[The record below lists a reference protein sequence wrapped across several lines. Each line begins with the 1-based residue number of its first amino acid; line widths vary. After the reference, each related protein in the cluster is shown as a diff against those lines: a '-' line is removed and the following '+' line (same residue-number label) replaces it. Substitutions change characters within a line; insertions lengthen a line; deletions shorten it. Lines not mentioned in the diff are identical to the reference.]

1 MFERIKKLFTATDA
15 PSSTPATVAA
25 EVLRLK
31 GWAKEQGLDLKLED
45 AAPGK
50 RHAALYSLQGLV
62 EAKTW
67 RMEGGPPLRD
77 FVHGGELRFRSEL
90 GILSSVSVVVMN
102 RTLKNALEK
111 RAFKL
116 YTDSLQTTL
125 DPKLPEEMRWL
136 AIYPEEGWAG
146 LPDAFWDRYAV
157 LANRREHAQ
166 AWITPELAEYL
177 VGWPVTGPGPD
188 TPITMALLH
197 ARCYLRMEYRHRD
210 TPTLVHAVRL
220 FEKACQMA
228 LNHAAQ
234 SHSGFSESD

>member
-136 AIYPEEGWAG
+136 AMFPKVNLSAYKPLRAKLLVLDQKLG
-146 LPDAFWDRYAV
+146 LGPAPDM
-157 LANRREHAQ
+157 LAINLSTNGSKLMSTNRTLSCASLMIHA
-166 AWITPELAEYL
+166 ICC
-177 VGWPVTGPGPD
+177 GNS
-188 TPITMALLH
+188 
-197 ARCYLRMEYRHRD
+197 R
-210 TPTLVHAVRL
+210 
-220 FEKACQMA
+220 
-228 LNHAAQ
+228 
-234 SHSGFSESD
+234 GFTV